1 MKSLDL
7 TDEEEAALAIELTDI
22 TWNDRYSLSSRIRV
36 LEEIFEMLRWRAWL
50 RPGFDRVLS
59 RGGSRLRLVLALPR
73 ADRPTCRSAGCAI
86 GWVRERDRVKQSI
99 LALAL
104 SLTLL
109 AEATGAYGQT
119 KGPIAMPALTIYSRP
134 TPAPLAPPVNPGP
147 AVVPPAGLSP
157 LLTEPGPV
165 SPPPQRAMPVYPSL
179 QLPGPVGQ
187 QNMQAYR
194 NSLLGQKW
202 QRERSGISPGSERS
216 REIQQQLNQTSPQ

>member
-1 MKSLDL
+1 MKNLELSN
-7 TDEEEAALAIELTDI
+7 EEAAALVRLLREAIDG
-22 TWNDRYSLSSRIRV
+22 DRYPLRPRIRV
-36 LEEIFEMLRWRAWL
+36 LEEILGMLRRRAWR
-50 RPGFDRVLS
+50 RPGFNRVLS
-59 RGGSRLRLVLALPR
+59 RGGSRLRLVFALPR
-73 ADRPTCRSAGCAI
+73 ADRPTCRSAGCAV
-86 GWVRERDRVKQSI
+86 GWVRERDRVKQSS
-99 LALAL
+99 LAVAL

-119 KGPIAMPALTIYSRP
+119 KGPIAMPAPTIYSRP

-187 QNMQAYR
+187 QNMRAYR
-194 NSLLGQKW
+194 NSLLGQQW

-216 REIQQQLNQTSPQ
+216 REIQEQLNQPSPQ

>member
-1 MKSLDL
+1 
-7 TDEEEAALAIELTDI
+7 
-22 TWNDRYSLSSRIRV
+22 
-36 LEEIFEMLRWRAWL
+36 MLRRRAWW
-50 RPGFDRVLS
+50 RPGFDRVLP
-59 RGGSRLRLVLALPR
+59 RGWSRLRLVLALAR
-73 ADRPTCRSAGCAI
+73 ADCQTCRSAGCAVA
-86 GWVRERDRVKQSI
+86 WVRERDRAKQSI

-109 AEATGAYGQT
+109 AEAAGAYGQT
-119 KGPIAMPALTIYSRP
+119 KGPIAMPAPTIYSRP

-165 SPPPQRAMPVYPSL
+165 SPIPQRTVPVYPSL

-194 NSLLGQKW
+194 NRLLRQQW
-202 QRERSGISPGSERS
+202 ERERSGISPGSERS